1 MSNIHPSAVVEDGA
15 QIAASAKIGPLCYV
29 SGKAK
34 IGENVQLIAH
44 VTILGDTTIGEGTI
58 VFRARSWAAVRRIT
72 AMNLRKRPS

>member
-58 VFRARSWAAVRRIT
+58 VFPGAVRRTT

>member
-44 VTILGDTTIGEGTI
+44 VTICLLYT
-58 VFRARSWAAVRRIT
+58 S
-72 AMNLRKRPS
+72 PSPRD